1 MPQIKAPRLYRNRC
15 GVFYFRLKTA
25 QQDRKVSLR
34 TKCPVTANI
43 VALQLNAVIERG
55 RAMNKNSNN
64 PSLGDF
70 NFNLDDIRRYEIEV
84 GGIKIK
90 ADGPEDHAR
99 AMEAVKEA
107 QSLLSLQ
114 SEAVSP
120 AVQQMALD
128 EQAILAQVVTQAK
141 QRQSPKVSVVAA
153 EWIMERRLKNAAR
166 TVTSKEYHFKDFT
179 ERALKGKNP
188 EINELDKSV
197 IVAYKSALLKI
208 GQAAKTIDN
217 KLLSIA
223 DFFEYALSQ
232 GSYTRHNTN
241 PVDGL
246 YVLTKK
252 ERVEQTESYEPF
264 TNQDISTLF
273 EPLAYK
279 SKMNAPDL
287 FWGPLLGI
295 YTGMRIS
302 EATQIR
308 CRDVILAENGVH
320 FIHVY
325 KSKTKGGIRKVPI
338 CDALI
343 NLGFLDYVEEV
354 RLAGANRIFP
364 HRSFV
369 NGSYSKRLSEEHLK
383 YLMTRKI
390 KKTDDHK
397 SFHSYRVN
405 VITQFANNG
414 VSATLASRIVG
425 HETERGMDVHLG
437 YVRDLPILKQ
447 VVDGLHWPINLSA
460 LRYEGQFKNFV
471 ANKSKWKKDAP
482 EARNK
487 KNSKPINE

>member
-1 MPQIKAPRLYRNRC
+1 MPQIKAPRLYLNRC
-15 GVFYFRLKTA
+15 GVFYFRLKTKDK
-25 QQDRKVSLR
+25 DRKVSLR

-43 VALQLNAVIERG
+43 VALQLNAVIERK

-64 PSLGDF
+64 PNIGDF
-70 NFNLDDIRRYEIEV
+70 NFNLDDIHKYEIEFR
-84 GGIKIK
+84 GARIK

-99 AMEAVKEA
+99 AMEALKQMEQVIPVTEPTAAEKLALE
-107 QSLLSLQ
+107 
-114 SEAVSP
+114 E
-120 AVQQMALD
+120 QQ
-128 EQAILAQVVTQAK
+128 ILAQVVAQA
-141 QRQSPKVSVVAA
+141 QQSQSPKVSVVAA

-166 TVTSKEYHFKDFT
+166 TVTSKEYHFQDFVD
-179 ERALKGKNP
+179 RGLKGKNP
-188 EINELDKSV
+188 EVNDLDKAD

-223 DFFEYALSQ
+223 DFFEYALAQ

-241 PVDGL
+241 PVSGL

-264 TNQDISTLF
+264 ANEDIAALF

-279 SKMNAPDL
+279 SEMNAPDL

-325 KSKTKGGIRKVPI
+325 NSKTKGGIRKVPI

-354 RLAGANRIFP
+354 RDAGANRIFP
-364 HRSFV
+364 HRSFI

-383 YLMTRKI
+383 YLTLRKI
-390 KKTDDHK
+390 KKPDDHK

-405 VITQFANNG
+405 VITQLANNG

-425 HETERGMDVHLG
+425 HETEKGMDVHLG
-437 YVRDLPILKQ
+437 YVRDLPALKQ
-447 VVDGLHWPINLSA
+447 VVDGLHWPIDPAA
-460 LRYEGQFKNFV
+460 LRYEGQFKDFV
-471 ANKSKWKKDAP
+471 ANKKKWKKDD
-482 EARNK
+482 
-487 KNSKPINE
+487 S